1 MTTEE
6 KLQHFQAS
14 ALEDARQQSRQML
27 DDYTKA
33 LEKELEEHKQD
44 KIRQAKLQIEMQTAD
59 LERNKNKELSR
70 EQLHIKRKLTKQQ
83 TALTDKLFVEIGDM
97 LTNFTSTH
105 EYNDMLIRQIREA
118 KDFAK
123 EDEIII
129 YIDPSDTSR
138 LAGLEMATGVGL
150 TISQYSFLGGT
161 RAVIPSKNILIDN
174 SFQTKL
180 AEAKEAF
187 TWR

>member
-1 MTTEE
+1 
-6 KLQHFQAS
+6 
-14 ALEDARQQSRQML
+14 
-27 DDYTKA
+27 
-33 LEKELEEHKQD
+33 
-44 KIRQAKLQIEMQTAD
+44 
-59 LERNKNKELSR
+59 
-70 EQLHIKRKLTKQQ
+70 
-83 TALTDKLFVEIGDM
+83 M

-118 KDFAK
+118 KEFAK

>member
-14 ALEDARQQSRQML
+14 AMEDARQQSRQML

-44 KIRQAKLQIEMQTAD
+44 KLRQAKLQIEMQTAD

-70 EQLHIKRKLTKQQ
+70 EQLHIKRKLTRQQ
-83 TALTDKLFVEIGDM
+83 SALTDKLFVEIG
-97 LTNFTSTH
+97 
-105 EYNDMLIRQIREA
+105 REA
-118 KDFAK
+118 KEFAK

-129 YIDPSDTSR
+129 YIDPSDSSR

>member
-14 ALEDARQQSRQML
+14 AMEDARSQGRSML
-27 DDYTKA
+27 EEYESA
-33 LEKELEEHKQD
+33 LQKVFDEHKQE
-44 KIRQAKLQIEMQTAD
+44 KLRQAKLQIVTETAD
-59 LERNKNKELSR
+59 LERQKNKELSKA
-70 EQLHIKRKLTKQQ
+70 QLHIKRKLSRQQ
-83 TALTDKLFVEIGDM
+83 AALSDKLFVEIGDM
-97 LTNFTSTH
+97 LTNFTSKPA
-105 EYNDMLIRQIREA
+105 YNDMLIRQIREA
-118 KDFAK
+118 KDFAGD
-123 EDEIII
+123 DEIII
-129 YIDPSDTSR
+129 YIDPSDSSR
-138 LAGLEMATGVGL
+138 LASLEATTGVGL

-187 TWR
+187 SWR